1 MDVNYHTETDSRKMF
16 VPNIAASKV
25 AGLIGLNPYQN
36 KNEIMFDLM
45 MKDPSL
51 KVKLNEI
58 IATNSRKSL
67 AKFKREILD
76 DKDVSAIIGTA
87 VRQTTGVANIK
98 PILDGAERS
107 ARSLLGLRY
116 SDMDSNVRNIIADEV
131 RSAVRCRRGLAS
143 ENTGLDNYA
152 AANEVV
158 VGDRNTKTFKKSYGS
173 FELNGRPDG
182 FVMSLNRIVDT
193 KERTRWSPNVP
204 IYDEVQLRVYM
215 DLTGAQDSDL
225 NEVFPDG
232 RRRQTN
238 YKNDAEK
245 WQTIVTGLE
254 YAVLTMNEILEDP
267 DLLRDLV
274 FANSV

>member
-1 MDVNYHTETDSRKMF
+1 MF

-51 KVKLNEI
+51 KLKLNEI
-58 IATNSRKSL
+58 MAVNNRTSL
-67 AKFKREILD
+67 TKFKREILE

-107 ARSLLGLRY
+107 ARTLLNLRY
-116 SDMDSNVRNIIADEV
+116 STMDANARNIIADEV
-131 RSAVRCRRGLAS
+131 RSAVRCRRGLAN
-143 ENTGLDNYA
+143 ENTGLDQYA
-152 AANEVV
+152 AANDVV
-158 VGDRNTKTFKKSYGS
+158 VGDRNTKTFKKSYGA
-173 FELNGRPDG
+173 FDLNGRPDG

-238 YKNDAEK
+238 FTNDPAK

-254 YAVLTMNEILEDP
+254 YAMITMKEIIEEDP
-267 DLLRDLV
+267 DGLRNLV

>member
-1 MDVNYHTETDSRKMF
+1 MF

-51 KVKLNEI
+51 KVKLNDI
-58 IATNSRKSL
+58 ITAKSRKSL
-67 AKFKREILD
+67 AKFKREILE

-131 RSAVRCRRGLAS
+131 RSAVRCRRGLAN

-152 AANEVV
+152 VANEVV
-158 VGDRNTKTFKKSYGS
+158 VGDRNTRTFKKSYGS

-245 WQTIVTGLE
+245 WQTIVSGLE
-254 YAVLTMNEILEDP
+254 YAVLTMNEILEDS

-274 FANSV
+274 FANTI